1 LIGKTQTVNR
11 ILGSSSSRR
20 RFVAAAAAAVFALS
34 TIGSSVAQQPWPAKP
49 IKFIV
54 GFPPGGTTDVMARVV
69 AAELQKTL
77 GQPVVVENK
86 PGASGNLAAAEVI
99 RAPADGYTMM
109 VAPISVQTANPY
121 LFKPPLNLE
130 KQLQPVASFGYAQL
144 YLVSKKDLPVKTAN
158 DLVQM
163 AKASPGKLTY
173 GSGGAGTQMHLVGEL
188 FKQQADID
196 AVHVP
201 YKGAAPA
208 LQDLLAGQI
217 DYYFDPAT
225 GFSHIREGR
234 AKLLAVTGTKRSP
247 FFPDT
252 PTLAELG
259 IKGVEL
265 GNWFGIFA
273 PAATPPDIVKRIS
286 AEVAKA
292 LALPEVKRRYL
303 DLGAEP
309 IAADT
314 AEFRRIVADE
324 TKLLS
329 ALIKDRKIVVD

>member
-1 LIGKTQTVNR
+1 M
-11 ILGSSSSRR
+11 
-20 RFVAAAAAAVFALS
+20 A
-34 TIGSSVAQQPWPAKP
+34 AKP

-86 PGASGNLAAAEVI
+86 PGASGNVATAEVI

-121 LFKPPLNLE
+121 LFKPALNPE
-130 KQLQPVASFGYAQL
+130 KDLQPVVSFGYAQL
-144 YLVSKKDLPVKTAN
+144 YLVAKKDLPVKTAN
-158 DLVQM
+158 ELVQR
-163 AKASPGKLTY
+163 AKATPGKLSY
-173 GSGGAGTQMHLVGEL
+173 GSGGSGTQMHLVGEL

-196 AVHVP
+196 VAHVP

-234 AKLLAVTGTKRSP
+234 AKLLAVTGSKRSP

-252 PTLAELG
+252 PTLTELG

-292 LALPEVKRRYL
+292 LALPEVKRRYA

-314 AEFRRIVADE
+314 VEFRRIYC
-324 TKLLS
+324 
-329 ALIKDRKIVVD
+329 